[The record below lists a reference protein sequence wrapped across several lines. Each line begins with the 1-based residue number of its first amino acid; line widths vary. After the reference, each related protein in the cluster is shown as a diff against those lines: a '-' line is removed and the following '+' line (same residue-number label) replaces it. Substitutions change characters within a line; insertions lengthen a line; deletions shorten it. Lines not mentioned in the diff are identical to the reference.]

1 VLGKL
6 SAVTDDAE
14 ESTMASPT
22 ADEARDQALDV
33 IAQAQEAGIRFAG
46 SVAES
51 WAAVLRGIPGVGS
64 VLGADTS
71 GSSFGNGFGNSL
83 GNSFGGALGTAGVP
97 HTAVEAVDRFYD
109 TGVQLLEAQRSAAHH
124 VLGAMGPALRPLTSL
139 TPPAARR

>member
-1 VLGKL
+1 
-6 SAVTDDAE
+6 
-14 ESTMASPT
+14 MATPT

-33 IAQAQEAGIRFAG
+33 IAQAQEAGIRLAG

-51 WAAVLRGIPGVGS
+51 WAAMLRGVPGLGS

-71 GSSFGNGFGNSL
+71 GSSFGD
-83 GNSFGGALGTAGVP
+83 SFGGALGTAGVP

-124 VLGAMGPALRPLTSL
+124 MLGAMGPALRPLTL
-139 TPPAARR
+139 VTPPAARR

>member
-1 VLGKL
+1 
-6 SAVTDDAE
+6 
-14 ESTMASPT
+14 MATPT

-51 WAAVLRGIPGVGS
+51 WAAVLRGMPGVGS

-71 GSSFGNGFGNSL
+71 GSSLGNSFGSSL
-83 GNSFGGALGTAGVP
+83 GDSFGDSFGGALGTAGVP

-124 VLGAMGPALRPLTSL
+124 VLGAMAPALRSL
-139 TPPAARR
+139 SVVTPPVARR

>member
-1 VLGKL
+1 
-6 SAVTDDAE
+6 
-14 ESTMASPT
+14 MATPT
-22 ADEARDQALDV
+22 ADEALDV

-51 WAAVLRGIPGVGS
+51 WAAVLRGVPGLGS

-71 GSSFGNGFGNSL
+71 GNGFGNSF

-124 VLGAMGPALRPLTSL
+124 MLGAMAPALRPLTL
-139 TPPAARR
+139 VTPPAARH

>member
-14 ESTMASPT
+14 ESTMATPT

-64 VLGADTS
+64 VLGADTP
-71 GSSFGNGFGNSL
+71 GSSFGN
-83 GNSFGGALGTAGVP
+83 SFGPGSGTAGVP

>member
-1 VLGKL
+1 
-6 SAVTDDAE
+6 
-14 ESTMASPT
+14 MATPT

-46 SVAES
+46 SMAES

-71 GSSFGNGFGNSL
+71 

-109 TGVQLLEAQRSAAHH
+109 TGVQVLEAQRSAAHH
-124 VLGAMGPALRPLTSL
+124 VLGAMGPALRPLISL

>member
-1 VLGKL
+1 
-6 SAVTDDAE
+6 
-14 ESTMASPT
+14 MATPT

-33 IAQAQEAGIRFAG
+33 IAQAQEAGLRFAG

-51 WAAVLRGIPGVGS
+51 WAAVLRGVPGVGS

-71 GSSFGNGFGNSL
+71 GQPF
-83 GNSFGGALGTAGVP
+83 GNSFGSALGATGAP

-124 VLGAMGPALRPLTSL
+124 VLGAMAPALQSLTL
-139 TPPAARR
+139 VTPPAARR

>member
-14 ESTMASPT
+14 ESTMATPT

-51 WAAVLRGIPGVGS
+51 WASVLRGIPGLGS
-64 VLGADTS
+64 VLGADTP
-71 GSSFGNGFGNSL
+71 GGSL
-83 GNSFGGALGTAGVP
+83 GNSFGHPFGGGLGTAGVP

-124 VLGAMGPALRPLTSL
+124 VLGAMGPALRPLISV

>member
-1 VLGKL
+1 
-6 SAVTDDAE
+6 
-14 ESTMASPT
+14 MATPT

-51 WAAVLRGIPGVGS
+51 WASVLRGIPGVGS
-64 VLGADTS
+64 ALGADTP
-71 GSSFGNGFGNSL
+71 GSSL

-124 VLGAMGPALRPLTSL
+124 VLGAMGPALRPLISL

>member
-1 VLGKL
+1 
-6 SAVTDDAE
+6 
-14 ESTMASPT
+14 MATPT

-51 WAAVLRGIPGVGS
+51 WTAVLRGIPGVGS

-71 GSSFGNGFGNSL
+71 GTPF
-83 GNSFGGALGTAGVP
+83 GNSFGNSFGSALGSAGVP

-109 TGVQLLEAQRSAAHH
+109 TGVQLLEAQRSAAHQ
-124 VLGAMGPALRPLTSL
+124 VLGAMGPALRPLTL
-139 TPPAARR
+139 VTPPAARR